1 MTRPV
6 RVQIRKTGG
15 SRPLS
20 NWREVLEQGNCKDY
34 VNEMANQLE
43 LLGTETNT
51 LTKQMVKDKLEQVLL
66 KVKKSLEP

>member
-1 MTRPV
+1 ME
-6 RVQIRKTGG
+6 KFAHEKLYG
-15 SRPLS
+15 L
-20 NWREVLEQGNCKDY
+20 WREVLEQGNCKDY